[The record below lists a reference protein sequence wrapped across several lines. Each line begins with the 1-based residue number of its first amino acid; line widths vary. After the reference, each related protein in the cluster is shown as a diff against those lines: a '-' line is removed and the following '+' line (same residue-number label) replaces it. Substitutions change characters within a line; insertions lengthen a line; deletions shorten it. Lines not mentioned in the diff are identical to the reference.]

1 MVSFKANRS
10 DPELV
15 VPALPTPRETK
26 TLSDVDTQPA
36 LRFYATGVEFFSRRP
51 TIDGDDDHDQPEDP
65 AKAVKAALA
74 KVLVYFYPVAGRL
87 RELAGG
93 DEIVVECT
101 GEGVVFVEADAD
113 VRLVEFGE
121 PITPPYPCVDE
132 FLCDA
137 GDTNVIIGK
146 PLLFMQVTR
155 LKCGGFVIGTYSCH
169 NMFDAFGHTQFLK
182 AITDIARGD
191 HDHPAVIPVWQRE
204 LLAARNPPNVTGLQH
219 LVPSKT
225 LTLLPTPWPLTD
237 HDMVGKYFFFGPRE
251 IASLRS
257 HARLHQGSSSS
268 TVFELITA
276 AMWKCRTVALGHAPD
291 RKASLLITMNAR
303 GRWKCDPPLPQGFY
317 GNGFVYLVV
326 ETMASELCS
335 SPSLDHAV
343 ELVQKAKLDM
353 TEEFTKSMVDLIALH
368 GGPPY
373 VPGWTFVVSDITRIG
388 VDCSGLR
395 LGTTGRWWCANGR
408 RCQV

>member
-51 TIDGDDDHDQPEDP
+51 TIDGDDDHAQPEDA

-74 KVLVYFYPVAGRL
+74 KALVYFYPVA
-87 RELAGG
+87 
-93 DEIVVECT
+93 
-101 GEGVVFVEADAD
+101 
-113 VRLVEFGE
+113 
-121 PITPPYPCVDE
+121 
-132 FLCDA
+132 
-137 GDTNVIIGK
+137 
-146 PLLFMQVTR
+146 
-155 LKCGGFVIGTYSCH
+155 
-169 NMFDAFGHTQFLK
+169 
-182 AITDIARGD
+182 
-191 HDHPAVIPVWQRE
+191 
-204 LLAARNPPNVTGLQH
+204 GLQH

-225 LTLLPTPWPLTD
+225 LTLPTPWPLTD
-237 HDMVGKYFFFGPRE
+237 HDMVGEYFFFGPRE

-257 HARLHQGSSSS
+257 HARLHHGSSSS

-291 RKASLLITMNAR
+291 QRASLLITMNAR

-335 SPSLDHAV
+335 SSSLGHAV

-388 VDCSGLR
+388 VDALDFGWAQRVGGGVPMVGDVKSKQVSYQMR
-395 LGTTGRWWCANGR
+395 CANVNGED
-408 RCQV
+408 CVVASMFLPEPAMDTFAKEIFALSSEIDK